1 MLPESS
7 SEHTACSVGSYL
19 RKCRESRGITVE
31 DASRVTRI
39 GKNYLSALEEDRFE
53 SLPNPAYVKGFL
65 RAYGIFL
72 GLSGDEVVAMYE
84 RSLSPAIPET
94 SEYKGMLNS
103 GIDER
108 AGSPRQGLWIVPL
121 LLLILVLIAAYIVRV
136 KGTGPA
142 KTPAAPS
149 AVPAPVGPPPV
160 QQPRSSAALSAGPTV
175 DRLDKATSDLA
186 PAGAESQ
193 PEGIVLKLKINQD
206 SSLNVTIDDMI
217 SQQYDLKAG
226 DLIEWK
232 ADKVITLEM
241 GNAGGIE
248 AELNGKPLKPFGEPD
263 KAAHIVLKA
272 DTLPR

>member
-1 MLPESS
+1 MPESS

-19 RKCRESRGITVE
+19 RECRESRGITLE
-31 DASRVTRI
+31 DASLVTRI
-39 GKNYLSALEEDRFE
+39 GKNYLSALEDDRFE
-53 SLPNPAYVKGFL
+53 TLPNPAYVKGFL
-65 RAYGIFL
+65 RAYGIYL

-84 RSLSPAIPET
+84 RALSPSIPET
-94 SEYKGMLNS
+94 SEVNFGA
-103 GIDER
+103 DER
-108 AGSPRQGLWIVPL
+108 TGMPRQGLWVVPL
-121 LLLILVLIAAYIVRV
+121 ILLILVLIAAYIVRV
-136 KGTGPA
+136 KGTGTA

-149 AVPAPVGPPPV
+149 AMLVPAGPAPV
-160 QQPRSSAALSAGPTV
+160 QQPRSSAALSV
-175 DRLDKATSDLA
+175 DSTAASVDKAASDLA
-186 PAGAESQ
+186 SAGAETQ

-248 AELNGKPLKPFGEPD
+248 AELNGKPLKPFGEPG

-272 DTLPR
+272 DTLSR